1 MSIKSIEITP
11 DACDEYRYLLSKEYP
26 DKAALKLV
34 GDRHRLSRIER
45 NCLFRGIVDDE
56 TAVARRR
63 KLVLSDE
70 VRGSCLGI
78 DWYNVLITAET
89 YLKGGTLFLA
99 DDGVTRDAAAVH
111 GSWRRSPLT
120 ALATDVIVSA
130 LSRLEPGR
138 IDVFLDSPVAFS
150 GELAAEVRLF
160 IGEMVPGAACAVALA
175 ASADWPLKHYHGIVA
190 SSDSVVLDSAMKVL
204 DLPRHALEW
213 RYGFTPAPI
222 GGRRS
227 P

>member
-1 MSIKSIEITP
+1 MSITSRQITP
-11 DACDEYRYLLSKEYP
+11 EACDEYRYLLAKGYP

-34 GDRHRLSRIER
+34 GDRHRLSRLER

-56 TAVARRR
+56 TAETRRR
-63 KLVLSDE
+63 KMVSPDGA
-70 VRGSCLGI
+70 RGSGLGI

-89 YLKGGTLFLA
+89 YLKGGVLFLA

-111 GSWRRSPLT
+111 GSWRRSPVT
-120 ALATDVIVSA
+120 GPATDAIVSA
-130 LSRLEPGR
+130 LGRIGPGR

-150 GELAAEVRLF
+150 GELAAELRGR
-160 IGEMVPGAACAVALA
+160 IGEAVPGAACTVALA
-175 ASADWPLKHYHGIVA
+175 ASADWPLKRYQGIVA
-190 SSDSVVLDSAMKVL
+190 SSDSVVLDSAAKAL

-213 RYGFTPAPI
+213 RYGFKAAPI